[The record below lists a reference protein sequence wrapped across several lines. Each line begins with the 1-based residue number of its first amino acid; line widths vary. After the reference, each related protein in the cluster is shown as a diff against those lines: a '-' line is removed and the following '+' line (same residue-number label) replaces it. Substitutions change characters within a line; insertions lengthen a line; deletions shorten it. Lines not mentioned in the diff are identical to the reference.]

1 MRSIRTKL
9 TLIIVA
15 TSVLAVALVGVSARW
30 ITHRQFNTFR
40 LEQTRSA
47 FIDAATAYYQ
57 DHGSWAGA
65 ETALQ
70 REIYR
75 ILGVPGSD
83 HARPDGAP
91 SDSNPLAPATPAP
104 GVPAPGAPAPG
115 APAPGAPAPGPT
127 GNADPRGPLRVTPA
141 SASTSSLPATAVRAD
156 AAPAFGTDG
165 APNDRFER
173 RNPFALADTQGVTV
187 IGNHRWHL
195 GTTIPGRVLARGT
208 PLTLD
213 GKRIGTV
220 TYDAPPELRTLERI
234 YLRRT
239 GQAIFYAA
247 IAAAALALLIGVLA
261 TRLLTRPISD
271 LTGAIRKMRGG
282 ALEQSVTIRS
292 HDELGEMA
300 RAFNDMSADVAR
312 GQRLREQMTADIAH
326 DLRTPL
332 SVLTGYLEGIREGVL
347 DADAGTIDTMYGE
360 ALQLQNLVEDLRTLS
375 MADAGQ
381 LRLQRE
387 TVSGADLLQGA
398 RQAFLPLAEQ
408 AGVTLEVAIEEPP
421 PRLHVDPSR
430 VRQVLANLI
439 GNALQHTSP
448 GGHVRLGARLEGA
461 TAVLSVAD
469 DGAGIP
475 ADALPHIFE
484 RFYRVDASRSE
495 GGSGSGLGLPIA
507 RSLVEAHG
515 GAIAAESE
523 PGRGSTITVRLPAAP
538 ATPS

>member
-9 TLIIVA
+9 TLIIIA

-30 ITHRQFNTFR
+30 ITHTQFNNFR

-57 DHGSWAGA
+57 DHGNWVGA

-70 REIYR
+70 REVDR
-75 ILGVPGSD
+75 ILGVPGGDRS
-83 HARPDGAP
+83 RPDAAP
-91 SDSNPLAPATPAP
+91 K
-104 GVPAPGAPAPG
+104 
-115 APAPGAPAPGPT
+115 
-127 GNADPRGPLRVTPA
+127 
-141 SASTSSLPATAVRAD
+141 D
-156 AAPAFGTDG
+156 AAPAGSTSTGSPAAPAAPPARPGTPSGADSEGLRPLTPANGAAGFGPADG
-165 APNDRFER
+165 AIERFER
-173 RNPFALADTQGVTV
+173 HNPFALANPKGVVV
-187 IGNHRWHL
+187 IGSLRWHL
-195 GTTIPGRVLARGT
+195 GATLPGRVLLRGT
-208 PLTLD
+208 PVMLD
-213 GKRIGTV
+213 GQRIGTV
-220 TYDAPPELRTLERI
+220 TYSAPPELRTLERI

-261 TRLLTRPISD
+261 TRLLTRPIRD
-271 LTGAIRKMRGG
+271 LTSAIGKMRGG
-282 ALEQSVTIRS
+282 ALEQSVPIRS
-292 HDELGEMA
+292 QDEFGEMA
-300 RAFNDMSADVAR
+300 QAFNDMSADVAR

-347 DADAGTIDTMYGE
+347 DATPATIDTMYAE
-360 ALQLQNLVEDLRTLS
+360 AVQLQHLVEDLRTLS
-375 MADAGQ
+375 MADAGR
-381 LRLQRE
+381 LRLQCE
-387 TVSGADLLQGA
+387 TMGAAELLQGT

-408 AGVTLEVAIEEPP
+408 AGVALEIELGDPP
-421 PRLHVDPSR
+421 PDLDVDPSR
-430 VRQVLANLI
+430 MRQVLANLVS
-439 GNALQHTSP
+439 NALQHTST
-448 GGHVRLGARLEGA
+448 GGHVKLSAHRQGGH
-461 TAVLSVAD
+461 AVLSVAD

-515 GAIAAESE
+515 GTITAESE
-523 PGRGSTITVRLPAAP
+523 AGRGSTITVRLPV
-538 ATPS
+538 TPSTPPSTAPF

>member
-47 FIDAATAYYQ
+47 FIDAATTYYQ

-83 HARPDGAP
+83 HARPDGVPPDGNPPASATPSPGATAP
-91 SDSNPLAPATPAP
+91 RQPVPNTSVRGAPATA
-104 GVPAPGAPAPG
+104 
-115 APAPGAPAPGPT
+115 
-127 GNADPRGPLRVTPA
+127 TPA
-141 SASTSSLPATAVRAD
+141 LSR
-156 AAPAFGTDG
+156 AAPTFGVDG
-165 APNDRFER
+165 GANDRFER
-173 RNPFALADTQGVTV
+173 RNPFALANPEGVAV
-187 IGNHRWHL
+187 IGNHRWSQ
-195 GTTIPGRVLARGT
+195 GATIPGRVLARGT
-208 PLTLD
+208 PVMLD
-213 GKRIGTV
+213 GTRIGTV
-220 TYDAPPELRTLERI
+220 TYEAPPELRTLERI

-261 TRLLTRPISD
+261 TRLLTRPIRD
-271 LTGAIRKMRGG
+271 LTGAIGKMRGG
-282 ALEQSVTIRS
+282 ALEQSVPIRS
-292 HDELGEMA
+292 QDELGEMA

-312 GQRLREQMTADIAH
+312 GQRMREQMTADIAH

-347 DADAGTIDTMYGE
+347 DADDATVDTMYGE
-360 ALQLQNLVEDLRTLS
+360 AVQLQHLVEDLRTLS
-375 MADAGQ
+375 MADAGR

-387 TVSGADLLQGA
+387 TVSATELLQGA
-398 RQAFLPLAEQ
+398 RQAFLPLAEH
-408 AGVTLEVAIEEPP
+408 AGVVLEIQVAEPAP
-421 PRLHVDPSR
+421 QLEVDPSR

-439 GNALQHTSP
+439 GNALQHTSA
-448 GGHVRLGARLEGA
+448 GGHVQLGARLEGGE
-461 TAVLSVAD
+461 AVLSVTD
-469 DGAGIP
+469 DGVGIP
-475 ADALPHIFE
+475 AEALPHIFE

-515 GAIAAESE
+515 GTITAESE
-523 PGRGSTITVRLPAAP
+523 PGRGSTVTVRLPAAP
-538 ATPS
+538 SLGSSATA

>member
-9 TLIIVA
+9 TLIIIA

-40 LEQTRSA
+40 LEQTRNA
-47 FIDAATAYYQ
+47 FIDAATTYYQ

-65 ETALQ
+65 EAALQ
-70 REIYR
+70 REVYR
-75 ILGVPGSD
+75 ILGVPGGD
-83 HARPDGAP
+83 HARTDGAP
-91 SDSNPLAPATPAP
+91 PDVGATTP
-104 GVPAPGAPAPG
+104 GPGAPAPG
-115 APAPGAPAPGPT
+115 TPLFGGD
-127 GNADPRGPLRVTPA
+127 NAA
-141 SASTSSLPATAVRAD
+141 S
-156 AAPAFGTDG
+156 
-165 APNDRFER
+165 DRFER
-173 RNPFALADTQGVTV
+173 RNPFALANPQGVTV

-195 GTTIPGRVLARGT
+195 GATIPPRVLARGT
-208 PLTLD
+208 PVTLD
-213 GKRIGTV
+213 GRRIGTV
-220 TYDAPPELRTLERI
+220 TYDAPPELLALERI
-234 YLRRT
+234 YLHKT

-247 IAAAALALLIGVLA
+247 IAAAALALVIGIFA
-261 TRLLTRPISD
+261 TRLLTRPIRD

-282 ALEQSVTIRS
+282 ALEQSVPIRS
-292 HDELGEMA
+292 QDELGEMA
-300 RAFNDMSADVAR
+300 RAFNDMSSDVAR

-347 DADAGTIDTMYGE
+347 EADAGTVDTMYGE

-375 MADAGQ
+375 MADAGR

-387 TVSGADLLQGA
+387 TVSAADLLHA
-398 RQAFLPLAEQ
+398 SRQAFLPLAEQ
-408 AGVTLEVAIEEPP
+408 VGVALELAIESPAPLLEV
-421 PRLHVDPSR
+421 DPHR
-430 VRQVLANLI
+430 IRQVLANLI
-439 GNALQHTSP
+439 GNALQHTAA
-448 GGHVRLGARLEGA
+448 GGHVRLGAQREGA
-461 TAVLSVAD
+461 SVVLSVAD

-515 GAIAAESE
+515 GTITAASE

-538 ATPS
+538 DPDAPSPG